1 MKRKGKREGN
11 IDNNTEEQRPRTNG
25 AGKRGQSQM
34 GKKRQKQSAWLVDP
48 AVLRFYQAH
57 VDLWLI
63 RNCSLNTAENL
74 LTESKQ
80 PNPNKEI

>member
-34 GKKRQKQSAWLVDP
+34 GKKRQKQSA
-48 AVLRFYQAH
+48 
-57 VDLWLI
+57 
-63 RNCSLNTAENL
+63 
-74 LTESKQ
+74 
-80 PNPNKEI
+80 